1 MAAGTVIIGTGQA
14 GFQTAASL
22 RAEGYQEPI
31 TLIGEEPEIP
41 YQRPPLSKGFALGS
55 QDLESIELRPRKFY
69 RDHDIHLLV
78 SQRVTEVERT
88 ARFVALASGSRVPFD
103 KLVLAVGARNRL
115 LPVKGAETGGVLYLR
130 SFAEALVVKERLK
143 SAQEVV
149 VIGGGF
155 VGLELAAVA
164 CSLGKSVTILEA
176 LPRLMSRAVA
186 PIISEFYREL
196 HAGKGVRVFCGAYVS
211 EIAGSGGAVREVALS
226 DGRRYPADLVLVGIG
241 VVPNVE
247 LARDAGLRISNGI
260 AVDENL
266 RTDDD
271 NIFAIGD
278 CAEHPCVFAGARVRL
293 ESVQNAADQAQCVAA
308 AIAGRPD
315 RYRALPWFWTDQFDI
330 KLQMAG
336 ISQGHDR
343 IATRGEPGSRK
354 LSVFYFREDRLVAI
368 DSINRPLDHMI
379 GRKLLA
385 TGVPLTPAQAAD
397 ESIDLKKLER
407 AFAEHRNPPAGHQ
420 NPG

>member
-1 MAAGTVIIGTGQA
+1 VAAGTVIVGGGQA

-22 RAEGYQEPI
+22 RAEGYSEAI
-31 TLIGEEPEIP
+31 TLIGEEPYIP

-55 QDLESIELRPRKFY
+55 QDLESIELRPREFY
-69 RDHDIHLLV
+69 KDHDIHLV
-78 SQRVTEVERT
+78 VGESVTAINRA
-88 ARFVALASGSRVPFD
+88 ARFVELTRGSRVPFQ

-115 LPVKGAETGGVLYLR
+115 LPVEGAKLDGVLYLR
-130 SFAEALVVKERLK
+130 SLAEALVVRERLK
-143 SAQEVV
+143 AAQEIV

-164 CSLGKSVTILEA
+164 CALGKSVTVLEA
-176 LPRLMSRAVA
+176 LPRLMPRVVA

-196 HAGKGVRVFCGAYVS
+196 HSSKGVNVLCGACVS
-211 EIAGSGGAVREVALS
+211 EIAGSAGAVREVALS
-226 DGRRYPADLVLVGIG
+226 DGRRYTADLVLVGIG

-260 AVDENL
+260 AVNENL
-266 RTDDD
+266 QTEDE

-278 CAEHPCVFAGARVRL
+278 CAEHPCVFASARIRL
-293 ESVQNAADQAQCVAA
+293 ESVQNAADQAQCAAA

-336 ISQGHDR
+336 ISAGHDR
-343 IATRGEPGSRK
+343 IVTRGDLGSRK
-354 LSVFYFREDRLVAI
+354 LSVFYFRENRIVAI

-385 TGVPLTPAQAAD
+385 AGVPLSLAQAAD
-397 ESIDLKKLER
+397 ESVDLKKLER
-407 AFAEHRNPPAGHQ
+407 AFSEQAKHSVSH
-420 NPG
+420 